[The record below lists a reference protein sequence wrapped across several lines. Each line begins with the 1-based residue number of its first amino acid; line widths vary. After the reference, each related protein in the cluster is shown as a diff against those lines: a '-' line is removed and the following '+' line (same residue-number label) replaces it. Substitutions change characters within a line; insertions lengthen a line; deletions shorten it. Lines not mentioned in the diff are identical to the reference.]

1 MVGRAALLWK
11 SRLAPLELGFGAWF
25 FFRGL
30 TLRLDPRLIA
40 RGRSLTSR
48 LGPRWRWVSTPTLL
62 RNGSALRVRRRPRGL
77 LGPIWTVGRVCRIGA
92 LPPARPARLVP
103 AAKLGQPVAP

>member
-30 TLRLDPRLIA
+30 TLRLDPRLTA

-48 LGPRWRWVSTPTLL
+48 LGPRWRGGSTPAPL
-62 RNGSALRVRRRPRGL
+62 RNGSALRLRRRPGGVVGPVWAGGRGCR
-77 LGPIWTVGRVCRIGA
+77 VGAPPPPGA
-92 LPPARPARLVP
+92 AGVGP
-103 AAKLGQPVAP
+103 AARVVRPVP